1 MAKSFAVIGLGKF
14 GSSVAKSL
22 AVKKREV
29 IAIDKDERNV
39 NEISDIVTEA
49 VVLDAT
55 DEKALRSIEVQGVDV
70 AIVAVGDIEES
81 ILITLLLKEMGVKT
95 IIAKAVSEQHKKVLE
110 KIGATKIILPEKEVG
125 ENLARALISPGIFDH
140 IEMSDK
146 YSLAEIKPLS
156 RWISKTIKQADIR
169 NKYNVSIVGIKRRFP
184 HIDEKGEM
192 KELEEVII
200 APPANTKIL
209 KKDILIVIGD
219 KQSITK
225 LQKSA

>member
-14 GSSVAKSL
+14 GSSVARAL
-22 AVKKREV
+22 AERNREV
-29 IAIDKDERNV
+29 IAIDRDERIV

-55 DEKALRSIEVQGVDV
+55 DEKALRSIVVQDVHV

-81 ILITLLLKEMGVKT
+81 ILITLLLKDMGIKT

-125 ENLARALISPGIFDH
+125 ENLARSLISPGIFDH

-146 YSLAEIKPLS
+146 YSLVEIKPLNK
-156 RWISKTIKQADIR
+156 WVNKTIKQADIR
-169 NKYNVSIVGIKRRFP
+169 NKYNVSIVGIKRKFP

-192 KELEEVII
+192 RELEEVII

-209 KKDILIVIGD
+209 KEDILIIIGD
-219 KQSITK
+219 KQSISK
-225 LQKSA
+225 LRKSV

>member
-14 GSSVAKSL
+14 GSSVARAL
-22 AVKKREV
+22 AERNREV
-29 IAIDKDERNV
+29 IAIDRDERIV

-55 DEKALRSIEVQGVDV
+55 DEKALRSIEVQDVDV

-81 ILITLLLKEMGVKT
+81 ILITLLLKDMGIKT

-125 ENLARALISPGIFDH
+125 ENLARSLISPGIFDH

-146 YSLAEIKPLS
+146 YSLVEIKPLNK
-156 RWISKTIKQADIR
+156 WVNKTIKQADIR
-169 NKYNVSIVGIKRRFP
+169 NKYNVSIVGIKRKFP

-192 KELEEVII
+192 RELEEVII

-209 KKDILIVIGD
+209 KEDILIIIGD
-219 KQSITK
+219 KQSISK
-225 LQKSA
+225 LRKSV